1 MISGAR
7 LAWLQLR
14 RQKVRFAVAIAGVAF
29 AVILMFMQL
38 GFQDALFRSAVNVH
52 QRLRGDLFFFHP
64 NYNVLAF
71 PSHFPRARL
80 YQALAFEGVESVAPV
95 YMGMSTWKNPE
106 TGRTRDIFTIGVDPT
121 KDVFESDEVRAQS
134 HLIRYPDVVLFDEY
148 SRPEY
153 GPVATMFREGGDVST
168 EARNRN
174 ITVRGLFKM
183 GTSFGVDGT
192 IFTSDLNFMRINTHI
207 PPAKAGIGVVRLK
220 PGADVK
226 AVQARMRAELPQD
239 VKIVTKQEMIDHEV
253 GYWATATPI
262 GFVFTFGVVMGLVV
276 GMIIV
281 YQILFADISDHL
293 KEYATLKAMGYTN
306 RYLSGV
312 VLFEA
317 TILGIAGFFPGV
329 AICERLYVVTRKATM
344 LPMAIEP
351 VRASQVLVLT
361 LIMCWAS
368 AMIAVRKLRAAD
380 PADVF

>member
-52 QRLRGDLFFFHP
+52 QRLRGDLFLFHP
-64 NYNVLAF
+64 NYSVLALATQ
-71 PSHFPRARL
+71 FPRVRL
-80 YQALAFEGVESVAPV
+80 YQAAGFDGVESVTPV
-95 YMGMSTWKNPE
+95 YIGITKWKNPL
-106 TGRTRDIFTIGVDPT
+106 TGRTRDIFVMGVDPSA
-121 KDVFESDEVRAQS
+121 DVFDSDDVRAQ
-134 HLIRYPDVVLFDEY
+134 IDVVRYPDMVLFDEY

-153 GPVATMFREGGDVST
+153 GPVAAELRAGRPVTT
-168 EARNRN
+168 EVRNRSV
-174 ITVRGLFKM
+174 TVRGLFRM

-192 IFTSDLNFMRINTHI
+192 VFTSDLNFARINPHL
-207 PPAKAGIGVVRLK
+207 PLGKVGIGVIRLK
-220 PGADVK
+220 PGTDPQ
-226 AVQARMRAELPQD
+226 AVAAAMRASLAHD
-239 VKIVTKQEMIDHEV
+239 VKIYTKQEMLDAEV

-312 VLFEA
+312 VLMEA
-317 TILGIAGFFPGV
+317 SILALVGFVPGV
-329 AICERLYVVTRKATM
+329 AICERLYAVARQATM

-351 VRASQVLVLT
+351 VRASQVLGLT
-361 LIMCWAS
+361 LVMSWGS
-368 AMIAVRKLRAAD
+368 AMIAMRKLRAAD